1 MPIYPNI
8 YQTLLP
14 GPIVELRGYLAAC
27 GLRGRLYAYLNCNGP
42 TGTARDELAEGM
54 LALALAR
61 GALTPGQPIVEAVSG
76 PFATALTLAGQTAG
90 HPVVLVMPED
100 APAMRQES
108 LLRLGAQILHTPAQ
122 AGPAGARAEAE
133 AKAAEKGWFYMDW
146 LRSDD
151 NPTYH
156 RRVTGPALVRSIAR
170 EGSSIVDSIVIG
182 VGSGGTITGV
192 GETVKAWTND
202 VRIVAV
208 EPYES
213 QALSG
218 GLTGPH
224 GIPDIGFGL
233 VPGNYNAYVV
243 DNIAA
248 VTTADAAGPAHRCHP
263 GLPQRRRSPPCSSAA
278 HRQRHQPLGAG
289 GVQRTTEHLISIF
302 IKRKREG
309 RMTKD
314 MTTGAITPLLVDFTV
329 PLVLGNLFQLTYNAA
344 DSIIVGKFVGED
356 ALAAVG
362 TSNPLMTLAI
372 LFINGLCLGAGI
384 LVSTAYGAGD
394 TQRVERQVSTT
405 AIAGTVFSLVFSAL
419 CVLLATPLLRLM
431 QVPTE
436 ILPIAVQYLRI
447 VFAGLIF
454 TFFYNFL
461 AATMR
466 ALGDSKSALYFLMI
480 SSVLNIG
487 GDLFFVE
494 VLGWGSE
501 GCALSTV
508 LSEALCCVLCV
519 IYIQCRIPVL
529 QLGRRWLVFDGSLLR
544 STVQYGWTSA
554 MQQATVQLGKIA
566 VQAIVNT
573 LGVNAMAAFT
583 AASRVDDFTYMP
595 QQNIAHAMTTLMA
608 QNHGAGKKER
618 VRQGFFCGL
627 RIELVYGL
635 LLMAVCL
642 LFARPIIPLFVDD
655 PAVIE
660 LGVRFLR
667 CASLFYLMPGV
678 TNGIQGGFRGLG
690 DLKVTLTSS
699 MLNMGFRVLAAAILI
714 LLLKV
719 ELRFLPVSY
728 GIGWLS
734 MLIYE
739 LPLLIRYLKEDKL

>member
-1 MPIYPNI
+1 
-8 YQTLLP
+8 
-14 GPIVELRGYLAAC
+14 
-27 GLRGRLYAYLNCNGP
+27 
-42 TGTARDELAEGM
+42 
-54 LALALAR
+54 
-61 GALTPGQPIVEAVSG
+61 
-76 PFATALTLAGQTAG
+76 
-90 HPVVLVMPED
+90 
-100 APAMRQES
+100 
-108 LLRLGAQILHTPAQ
+108 
-122 AGPAGARAEAE
+122 
-133 AKAAEKGWFYMDW
+133 
-146 LRSDD
+146 
-151 NPTYH
+151 
-156 RRVTGPALVRSIAR
+156 
-170 EGSSIVDSIVIG
+170 
-182 VGSGGTITGV
+182 
-192 GETVKAWTND
+192 
-202 VRIVAV
+202 
-208 EPYES
+208 
-213 QALSG
+213 
-218 GLTGPH
+218 
-224 GIPDIGFGL
+224 
-233 VPGNYNAYVV
+233 
-243 DNIAA
+243 
-248 VTTADAAGPAHRCHP
+248 
-263 GLPQRRRSPPCSSAA
+263 
-278 HRQRHQPLGAG
+278 
-289 GVQRTTEHLISIF
+289 
-302 IKRKREG
+302 
-309 RMTKD
+309 MTKD
-314 MTTGAITPLLVDFTV
+314 MTTGAITPLLVKFTI

-431 QVPTE
+431 QVPEE

-519 IYIQCRIPVL
+519 VYIQFKVPVL

-544 STVQYGWTSA
+544 STVRYGWTSA

-573 LGVNAMAAFT
+573 LGINAMAAFT

-608 QNHGAGKKER
+608 QNHGAGKR
-618 VRQGFFCGL
+618 SGCVRAFS
-627 RIELVYGL
+627 
-635 LLMAVCL
+635 A
-642 LFARPIIPLFVDD
+642 A
-655 PAVIE
+655 
-660 LGVRFLR
+660 
-667 CASLFYLMPGV
+667 CAS
-678 TNGIQGGFRGLG
+678 
-690 DLKVTLTSS
+690 SS
-699 MLNMGFRVLAAAILI
+699 ST
-714 LLLKV
+714 
-719 ELRFLPVSY
+719 VSA
-728 GIGWLS
+728 
-734 MLIYE
+734 
-739 LPLLIRYLKEDKL
+739 